1 MNDREE
7 FEVGALID
15 RFRAAIQ
22 YEDRAAAQRL
32 HDVLAGRTNGSD
44 ASSGHLQRL
53 VAACS
58 PLRRPRTR
66 VGWTLALGTL
76 LLLASGAAVAGS
88 NILNLGKPVD
98 IQSTAAYFP
107 LSGFHRVST
116 NVQVHRMPELVFIAA
131 QGPLYNSINAER
143 WPVVKALQQFGTLSR
158 VKAVERTCTT
168 VNTRYV
174 QGALGCSTPTFDL
187 SQAHYASR
195 YIRFSSKDIVRT
207 SGLAPGAKVRLF
219 QSLSPAETA
228 LFDRYARFKGQPYCS
243 KKSSGHIEVRPC
255 SKPIDYITS
264 SLFPDS
270 AHPTRTLPLIAI
282 GHYIQTVSQDLNPA
296 DLAKTIGNVPT
307 PGQIVYAGVDQG
319 MPFDTV
325 RQALAT
331 GKDPQGSL
339 LVEHVNAEANIITA
353 LICHAD
359 GEKPASVC
367 DRPVIKTILK
377 SVK

>member
-1 MNDREE
+1 MNDRAE
-7 FEVGALID
+7 FEDEELID
-15 RFRAAIQ
+15 RFRIALH

-32 HDVLAGRTNGSD
+32 RNALSGRPDGSRASNGP
-44 ASSGHLQRL
+44 LQRFL
-53 VAACS
+53 AACS
-58 PLRRPRTR
+58 PLQRPRTR
-66 VGWTLALGTL
+66 VGWILVLGLL

-88 NILNLGKPVD
+88 NILNLGKPMD

-107 LSGFHRVST
+107 LSGFHRVNT
-116 NVQVHRMPELVFIAA
+116 NVEVHGKPDLLFIGA
-131 QGPLYNSINAER
+131 QGPVYNTINVER
-143 WPVVKALQQFGTLSR
+143 WPVVKALQQFGILSR
-158 VKAVERTCTT
+158 VKAVERTCIT

-187 SQAHYASR
+187 SQARYTSR
-195 YIRFSSKDIVRT
+195 YMRFSSKDIVRT
-207 SGLAPGAKVRLF
+207 SGLAPGTKVRLF

-243 KKSSGHIEVRPC
+243 GTSSGHIAMHPC

-282 GHYIQTVSQDLNPA
+282 GHYVQTVSQDLNPT
-296 DLAKTIGNVPT
+296 DLAKTIGNIPT
-307 PGQIVYAGVDQG
+307 PGQIVYQGVDQG

-331 GKDPQGSL
+331 GKDPQGSV

-359 GEKPASVC
+359 GKRPASVC
-367 DRPVIKTILK
+367 DRPAIKAILK
-377 SVK
+377 HVK